1 MCKKRSN
8 RWRGAKALYLLP
20 AAAIAAL
27 LFSQPE
33 SVNAT
38 LPASDGKVTE
48 LIENGKES
56 TTFVAENSPVTPP
69 APDKRE
75 VLAVGEVKHIQPSDT
90 AFVYMVVEEMPQ
102 FPGGT
107 NGLMTFLRN
116 SIIYPQKARDAGT
129 QGKCF
134 VTFVIDSSGKV
145 KDARVQKSSGD
156 AALDKESVRVVES
169 MPRWTP
175 GKQSGKAVAV
185 QYTLPIMFRLQ
196 GTPQPKTKQDSLNA
210 LLKKANEL
218 EMAATKLRIG
228 GNTSVSDSLLTKADA
243 VRVKFI
249 ELHKEEAKADSPLLV
264 INGDIYEGNAD
275 IINNIKEEDIESINV
290 LEEDAATKLY
300 GEKGK
305 NGAIIIA
312 VKKSDTPFIMPVTTT
327 TAYAKEQNPK
337 QYQFNVGIKQEETK
351 DVAYTR
357 PAEFKGDTRDLQ
369 LGSTKAVIES
379 GLTEGSVTI
388 EFNVETDGTITFAK
402 VKKSSGNNQIDTEAM
417 TMLYNTTGKW
427 TPALQDGKPVRSR
440 PSLALSFSKK
450 G

>member
-1 MCKKRSN
+1 MCKKKSN

-38 LPASDGKVTE
+38 QPASDGKVTE
-48 LIENGKES
+48 FIENSKES
-56 TTFVAENSPVTPP
+56 TTFVAGKETENSPATLP

-75 VLAVGEVKHIQPSDT
+75 VLAVGEVKHTQPSDT
-90 AFVYMVVEEMPQ
+90 TFVYMVVEEMPQ
-102 FPGGT
+102 FPGGA
-107 NGLMTFLRN
+107 NGLMTYLRN
-116 SIIYPQKARDAGT
+116 SIIYPQQARDAGI
-129 QGKCF
+129 QGKCL
-134 VTFVIDSSGKV
+134 VTFVVDSSGKV
-145 KDARVQKSSGD
+145 KDARIEKSSGD

-185 QYTLPIMFRLQ
+185 QYTLPITFHLQ
-196 GTPQPKTKQDSLNA
+196 GAPQSKTNDNTLLLN
-210 LLKKANEL
+210 
-218 EMAATKLRIG
+218 
-228 GNTSVSDSLLTKADA
+228 
-243 VRVKFI
+243 
-249 ELHKEEAKADSPLLV
+249 KESPLLV
-264 INGDIYEGNAD
+264 INGDIYEGNAN

-305 NGAIIIA
+305 NGAIIIE
-312 VKKSDTPFIMPVTTT
+312 VKKSNAPFLMPGT
-327 TAYAKEQNPK
+327 TATAHAKEQEPK
-337 QYQFNVGIKQEETK
+337 LYQFNVGIQQEETK
-351 DVAYTR
+351 DAAYTR
-357 PAEFKGDTRDLQ
+357 PAEFTGDTRDLQ
-369 LGSTKAVIES
+369 LSNAKAVIES
-379 GLTEGSVTI
+379 NLTDGSVTI

-402 VKKSSGNNQIDTEAM
+402 VKKSSGNNRIDTEAM

-427 TPALQDGKPVRSR
+427 AHALQDGKPVRTR
-440 PSLALSFSKK
+440 PSLTLTFSKK